1 MPSLNRFPTVPVL
14 ALALA
19 LPAWLAPARDASAA
33 SAGNDAWRV
42 RATGSG
48 ARRVVESFS
57 DVNVGKPAREAAIR
71 TRPIAERRRGDVAI
85 RLLGDAATAAAMLAP
100 GNDFG
105 RELDKALEWLDRLA
119 PPARPKAR
127 IELTLVDDTRH
138 DRLRRSHAGRD
149 ITIVDLLVPVAARP
163 ASTRSTQVG
172 QALAI
177 ALHEA
182 SHATAQD
189 DPARA
194 RESRQEDE
202 YRASLVEACYLIDTM
217 RIGDILQLRARAD
230 GSEGAAGG
238 EHFVAAQS
246 RQAARQVMRDLAKAA
261 GGSSVAWNDHVG
273 RLGLKTLCAVR
284 LAS

>member
-1 MPSLNRFPTVPVL
+1 MH
-14 ALALA
+14 ALLLGAAIALGC
-19 LPAWLAPARDASAA
+19 DGA
-33 SAGNDAWRV
+33 SAGSARADAWRV

-57 DVNVGKPAREAAIR
+57 DVNVGKPARTAPLPIR
-71 TRPIAERRRGDVAI
+71 AIAERRRGDVAV
-85 RLLGDAATAAAMLAP
+85 RLRGDASTAAALLAP

-105 RELDKALEWLDRLA
+105 RELDKALEWLDRLT
-119 PPARPKAR
+119 PATRPRAR
-127 IELTLVDDTRH
+127 IELTLVDDTR
-138 DRLRRSHAGRD
+138 RARQRRSHPGSG
-149 ITIVDLLVPVAARP
+149 ITIVDLLVPVPAQP

-194 RESRQEDE
+194 RASRQDDE
-202 YRASLVEACYLIDTM
+202 YRASLVEACYLIDTL
-217 RIGDILQLRARAD
+217 RIGDTLQLRAGRAD
-230 GSEGAAGG
+230 EGDAGVG
-238 EHFVAAQS
+238 EDFVAVQS
-246 RQAARQVMRDLAKAA
+246 REAARRVMRDLAKAA
-261 GGSSVAWNDHVG
+261 GGTSVAWNDHVA

>member
-1 MPSLNRFPTVPVL
+1 MARSPVAPVL
-14 ALALA
+14 ALAFVFA
-19 LPAWLAPARDASAA
+19 LPAWFVPACAA
-33 SAGNDAWRV
+33 SAGSTGNDAWRV

-48 ARRVVESFS
+48 ARRIVESFS
-57 DVNVGKPAREAAIR
+57 DVNVGKPARAVAIKTHR
-71 TRPIAERRRGDVAI
+71 IAERRRGDVAI
-85 RLLGDAATAAAMLAP
+85 RVLGDAATATAMLAP

-119 PPARPKAR
+119 PPGRPKAR

-138 DRLRRSHAGRD
+138 DRVRRAHAGRD
-149 ITIVDLLVPVAARP
+149 ITIVDLLVPVPARP
-163 ASTRSTQVG
+163 AATRSTQLG

-194 RESRQEDE
+194 GETRQEDE
-202 YRASLVEACYLIDTM
+202 YRASLVESCYLIDTM
-217 RIGDILQLRARAD
+217 RIGDRVQLRVRAD
-230 GSEGAAGG
+230 GNDGAAGG

-261 GGSSVAWNDHVG
+261 GGTSVAWNDHVA

>member
-1 MPSLNRFPTVPVL
+1 ML
-14 ALALA
+14 ALALG
-19 LPAWLAPARDASAA
+19 AWLAPACGSAA
-33 SAGNDAWRV
+33 GGSAGTDAWRV

-57 DVNVGKPAREAAIR
+57 DVNVGKPARSAALPM
-71 TRPIAERRRGDVAI
+71 RPIAARRRGEVAI
-85 RLLGDAATAAAMLAP
+85 RLLGDAPTATAILAP

-119 PPARPKAR
+119 PTSRPKAR
-127 IELTLVDDTRH
+127 IDLTLVDDTRRH
-138 DRLRRSHAGRD
+138 RLRRSHPGSD

-163 ASTRSTQVG
+163 VSTRSTQVG

-182 SHATAQD
+182 SHATAQG

-194 RESRQEDE
+194 GETRQEDE
-202 YRASLVEACYLIDTM
+202 YRASLVESCYLIDTM
-217 RIGDILQLRARAD
+217 RIGDTLQLQAGRAGENDVAGD
-230 GSEGAAGG
+230 GGQAAR

-261 GGSSVAWNDHVG
+261 GGTSVAWNDHVG